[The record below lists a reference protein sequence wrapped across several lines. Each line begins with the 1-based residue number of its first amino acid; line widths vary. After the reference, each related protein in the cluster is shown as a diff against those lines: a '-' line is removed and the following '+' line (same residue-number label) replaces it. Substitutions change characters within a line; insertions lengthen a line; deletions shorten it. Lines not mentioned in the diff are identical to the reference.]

1 MKLGGEEL
9 INMATPDVQTIPA
22 VFIGN
27 SAGQALLELEEKLV
41 TFYSG
46 TMDIPNPSAEEMSDF
61 SSWGGTTPSLE
72 LKPEITAPGGK
83 IYSTL
88 NDNKYG
94 TSSGTSMSSPHVA
107 GGAGLVMQYIK
118 NQDKL
123 KNLSLSEQGRL
134 AKVLLMNTADLV
146 CDPNAE
152 ISYSP

>member
-61 SSWGGTTPSLE
+61 SSWGTTPS
-72 LKPEITAPGGK
+72 
-83 IYSTL
+83 
-88 NDNKYG
+88 
-94 TSSGTSMSSPHVA
+94 
-107 GGAGLVMQYIK
+107 
-118 NQDKL
+118 
-123 KNLSLSEQGRL
+123 
-134 AKVLLMNTADLV
+134 
-146 CDPNAE
+146 
-152 ISYSP
+152 